1 MKPTLRIIALL
12 LVGLSLV
19 CPAAEPSKAVV
30 RFQYRSGDIA
40 IPAATANEPRV
51 ESFGA
56 DSLRLAARY
65 LDEGA
70 LAWTRERSCMA
81 CHTTGVYLA
90 ERPALTQFFGPPL
103 QEVRASFIAEVPV
116 DPTAAEPHGFLVWR
130 ALGLAKWDEHVAE
143 TVSEPTDRALRHML
157 RRLPEDGLFDTV
169 SKVEIPYT
177 TTEFEL
183 TVQAA
188 RALAAAPG
196 WLAGL
201 TDPELAERVARLQAA
216 LAAHRPRND
225 YERVLQL
232 QLATIMP
239 ELVPQATR
247 DAAITMLRGKQHPDG
262 GWSTRDLSAVENWG
276 DQIRPDNIAML
287 LAEPD
292 ADHPTSDA
300 YLTAFAIILL
310 RENNVPAT
318 DPAIQRGLN
327 WLKAEQRVSGRWW
340 MKSLYRPTAHFST
353 YIATAHALRAFAL
366 CGDPALVPM
375 TSLQSTEKTKPLIDT
390 SKDGS
395 PK

>member
-276 DQIRPDNIAML
+276 SNPPRQHRNAAGRAGRRSPNERCLPYGIRHHPVARKQCPGHRPGNPTRTQLVEGRTTCQRSLVDEVALQTDSTL
-287 LAEPD
+287 LNL
-292 ADHPTSDA
+292 HRHRT
-300 YLTAFAIILL
+300 
-310 RENNVPAT
+310 RPASFRPMRRPSPCT
-318 DPAIQRGLN
+318 DDFPS
-327 WLKAEQRVSGRWW
+327 V
-340 MKSLYRPTAHFST
+340 H
-353 YIATAHALRAFAL
+353 
-366 CGDPALVPM
+366 
-375 TSLQSTEKTKPLIDT
+375 
-390 SKDGS
+390 
-395 PK
+395 